1 MLSDPAFNEYHAVYP
16 KARQEI
22 DYAMYNCSSY
32 WKSKD
37 DTLDVDSINVDMPQ
51 TDGTND
57 NNGNHG
63 NASDAPASA
72 NQNHGNKAN
81 EEATEKKKATVEEVY
96 F

>member
-37 DTLDVDSINVDMPQ
+37 DTLDVDSIDVDMPQ

-57 NNGNHG
+57 NNGNNG

-72 NQNHGNKAN
+72 NQNHSNKAY